1 MVLAL
6 PASHSGHPASPA
18 RHAVVIL
25 ATYGTCILVVI
36 GMDIAIAK
44 AGYTGKVVVGMD
56 VAASKFYDDK
66 DKTYHLNFKE
76 ENNDESQKILGD
88 NLKNVYKSYVAD
100 YPIVSIE
107 DPFDQDDWEH
117 HVKLIVEVGQQVHIV
132 SDDLLFTNPKRVDK
146 AIKEKVCN
154 ALLLKV

>member
-1 MVLAL
+1 MHCEELSMKGL
-6 PASHSGHPASPA
+6 E
-18 RHAVVIL
+18 L
-25 ATYGTCILVVI
+25 LK
-36 GMDIAIAK
+36 IAIAK
-44 AGYTGKVVVGMD
+44 AGYIGKVVVGMD

-154 ALLLKV
+154 ALLLKEIALLSQFEHENIIQ

>member
-1 MVLAL
+1 
-6 PASHSGHPASPA
+6 
-18 RHAVVIL
+18 
-25 ATYGTCILVVI
+25 
-36 GMDIAIAK
+36 MDIAIAK
-44 AGYTGKVVVGMD
+44 AGYTGKVESLSTESNLVVVGMD

-154 ALLLKV
+154 ALLLKLEPRLELYA